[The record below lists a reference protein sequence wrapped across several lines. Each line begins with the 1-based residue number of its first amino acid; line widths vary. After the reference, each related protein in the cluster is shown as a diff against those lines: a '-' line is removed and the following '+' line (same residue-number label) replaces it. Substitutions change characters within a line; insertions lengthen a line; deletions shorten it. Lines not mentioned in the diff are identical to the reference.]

1 MLKDS
6 CHLRKLV
13 FGFEIMKINSLEQL
27 LINYA
32 NERLQQF
39 FTTNVFAAERLE
51 YEAQGIDPSCVPGL
65 RLSPLLS
72 EMLFSVGVITLT
84 RESIQL
90 RTLTWTELKN
100 CVEKLLLDWGLLTR
114 SKNEHPSF

>member
-90 RTLTWTELKN
+90 RTGGLVRSVGPRSSRSLTFRAHRML
-100 CVEKLLLDWGLLTR
+100 R
-114 SKNEHPSF
+114 SF